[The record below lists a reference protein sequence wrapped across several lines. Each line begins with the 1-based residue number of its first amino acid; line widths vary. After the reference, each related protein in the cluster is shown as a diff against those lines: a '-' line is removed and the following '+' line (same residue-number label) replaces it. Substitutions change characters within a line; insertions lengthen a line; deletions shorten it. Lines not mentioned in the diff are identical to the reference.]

1 MRGALAGV
9 VTLIALA
16 VVAVPIAELLWSAGQ
31 SLHQRTSLSDAEDAP
46 GGTRTPST
54 AATSQPLLPE
64 PALLARVPVAD
75 APLVRAAFA
84 LERFVPPQL

>member
-1 MRGALAGV
+1 MRAVLAGV
-9 VTLIALA
+9 VALIALA

-46 GGTRTPST
+46 GGTRTAST

-75 APLVRAAFA
+75 APLVRPAFS
-84 LERFVPPQL
+84 LERFVPPQR